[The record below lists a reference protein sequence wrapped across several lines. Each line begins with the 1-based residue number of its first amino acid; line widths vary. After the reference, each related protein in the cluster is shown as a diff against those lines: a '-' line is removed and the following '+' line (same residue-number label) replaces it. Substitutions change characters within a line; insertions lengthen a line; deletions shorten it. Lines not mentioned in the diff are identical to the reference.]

1 MLYSPNGAY
10 RNGVASAVG
19 MTTKGRRQTIWK
31 RTDRKQLCG
40 TPHGFPIYIIVRY
53 AVPRD
58 LLPPDC
64 ALTDSLRPLSQQLP
78 SKTMSQ

>member
-1 MLYSPNGAY
+1 MLYSSNGAY
-10 RNGVASAVG
+10 RNGVVCVVG
-19 MTTKGRRQTIWK
+19 MTTKGRRQTILT

-64 ALTDSLRPLSQQLP
+64 ASMDSLRPLSQQLP
-78 SKTMSQ
+78 SKTTSQ